1 MQPLFQVSLF
11 LIRKEKQES
20 TQTTSALL
28 SPYLKRFSI
37 VFEKFFYKILTG
49 EQIYFLS
56 ILFQFRIVLVWRR
69 DYIDISCHEL
79 SIQRNTAKHGASEMN
94 KNEASSQCFYL
105 LAEIQ
110 HQKPTPVCEH
120 QYK

>member
-28 SPYLKRFSI
+28 LLYLKRFSI

-56 ILFQFRIVLVWRR
+56 ILFQFRIVLV
-69 DYIDISCHEL
+69 
-79 SIQRNTAKHGASEMN
+79 
-94 KNEASSQCFYL
+94 
-105 LAEIQ
+105 
-110 HQKPTPVCEH
+110 
-120 QYK
+120 

>member
-28 SPYLKRFSI
+28 LPYLKRFSI

-56 ILFQFRIVLVWRR
+56 ILFQFRIVLV
-69 DYIDISCHEL
+69 
-79 SIQRNTAKHGASEMN
+79 
-94 KNEASSQCFYL
+94 
-105 LAEIQ
+105 
-110 HQKPTPVCEH
+110 
-120 QYK
+120 